1 VSQIAEKLNVHFVI
15 KNLKSDNKKMTDN
28 IEEKNKIEDNKKELS
43 PEDLKKKLEECQK
56 QKEEYLQGWQ
66 RVRADLMNYKK
77 TEMERVGEILKYA
90 NEEFILKFLPILDN
104 FELAEKELSAEAKNS
119 ANFKGM
125 LLIKKQIQ
133 DFLKNQGL
141 EEIKSIAE
149 KFDPNLHEVVEEI
162 RMEDKEPGIIMEEIQ
177 KGYKINGRL
186 LKPAKVKVS
195 K

>member
-1 VSQIAEKLNVHFVI
+1 MA
-15 KNLKSDNKKMTDN
+15 
-28 IEEKNKIEDNKKELS
+28 EEKQKELS

-66 RVRADLMNYKK
+66 RARADLMNYKK

-104 FELAEKELSAEAKNS
+104 FELAEKELSTEAKNS

>member
-1 VSQIAEKLNVHFVI
+1 
-15 KNLKSDNKKMTDN
+15 MTDN

-43 PEDLKKKLEECQK
+43 PEDSKKKLEECQK

-66 RVRADLMNYKK
+66 RARADLMNYKK

>member
-1 VSQIAEKLNVHFVI
+1 MRNKGEFVRIRLLLGIVTILTGCATTAKVSQVKVSAPEK
-15 KNLKSDNKKMTDN
+15 
-28 IEEKNKIEDNKKELS
+28 IETFQLSPLALEVLDETKGEKN
-43 PEDLKKKLEECQK
+43 QK
-56 QKEEYLQGWQ
+56 F
-66 RVRADLMNYKK
+66 V
-77 TEMERVGEILKYA
+77 
-90 NEEFILKFLPILDN
+90 
-104 FELAEKELSAEAKNS
+104 ELAEKELSAEAKNS